1 MPLFDGFDP
10 ESIQSV
16 GHLGIVAGAF
26 DSLGISEVIEEAIPK
41 NRHHNL
47 SHAQSVKA
55 MTLNGLGF
63 IERRLYLF
71 PKFFDDIAVSRLLG
85 HGISRDHLN
94 DDVLGRT
101 LDAIAEYGP
110 TELFN
115 EIVAKCLLK
124 NEFGSHCI
132 HIDTTNFS
140 VTGEY
145 DSDFDTEEVQI
156 TYGYPKDGR
165 WDLKRFVL
173 GIAANQH
180 GIPLFLQTF
189 SGNESDKES
198 IRIIVRALTENLQ
211 TNDKVYHVADSE
223 FYTSETLQLLGEH
236 TFWISRVPSTINL
249 VKELENADL
258 TFTKSEDSR
267 YSFSEH
273 IVDYA
278 DINQKWVVFHSEMMH
293 DRQEKTLEKNLEKDI
308 EKTRISLKKISTH
321 EFVCEPDAAAA
332 AEKWLKK
339 HPRYRFREL
348 SIVPVKHKYRKTRGR
363 PKIDESLTISYLI
376 SAEIEPDSETIE
388 CEKEKLGRF
397 ILATNDL
404 ELSPDMILEYYKN
417 QGTVERGFRFLK
429 DKSFRVSE
437 IFLKK
442 NSRIQA
448 LAMIM
453 VLCLFIYSMV
463 EFRLRRELQKSGET
477 VMSQTDKPTQ
487 KPTLK
492 WVFFLFRR
500 VREFTVVVNGNKI
513 AGISNLTDN
522 LRKILALLGPPYEK
536 YYL

>member
-1 MPLFDGFDP
+1 LSD

-16 GHLGIVAGAF
+16 GHLGIVAGAY
-26 DSLGISEVIEEAIPK
+26 DSLGISQVIEQAIPK

-47 SHAQSVKA
+47 THSQIVKA

-71 PKFFDDIAVSRLLG
+71 PEFFDDIAVSRLLG
-85 HGISRDHLN
+85 PGASRDQLN

-115 EIVAKCLLK
+115 EIVANCLLK
-124 NEFGSHCI
+124 DEFGSHCV

-145 DSDFDTEEVQI
+145 EPDFGTEEVQI

-180 GIPLFLQTF
+180 GVPLFLQTF

-198 IRIIVRALTENLQ
+198 IRTIVRELTENLRS
-211 TNDKVYHVADSE
+211 NEKVYHVADSE
-223 FYTSETLQLLGEH
+223 FYTPETLQLLGQH
-236 TFWISRVPSTINL
+236 SFWISRVPSTISQ
-249 VKELENADL
+249 VKELEEADL
-258 TFTKSEDSR
+258 TLIPSRDPR
-267 YSFSEH
+267 YSYSEH
-273 IVDYA
+273 YVDYA
-278 DINQKWVVFHSEMMH
+278 EVSQKWVVYHSDMMH
-293 DRQEKTLEKNLEKDI
+293 DRQEKTFETNLKKDF
-308 EKTRISLKKISTH
+308 EKTRISLKKLSAH
-321 EFVCEPDAAAA
+321 EFVCEPDAVAA
-332 AEKWLKK
+332 AEKWLRN

-348 SIVPVKHKYRKTRGR
+348 SIVPVKHKDRRTRGR
-363 PKIDESLTISYLI
+363 PKADESLTISYLI
-376 SAEIEPDSETIE
+376 SAEIEHDPATVQR
-388 CEKEKLGRF
+388 EKQKLGRF
-397 ILATNDL
+397 VLATNDL
-404 ELSPDMILEYYKN
+404 KLSPDTILEYYKG

-429 DKSFRVSE
+429 DKSFRVAE
-437 IFLKK
+437 IYLKK

-448 LAMIM
+448 LVMIM

-463 EFRLRRELQKSGET
+463 EFRLRRELERSGET
-477 VMSQTDKPTQ
+477 VISQTKKQTK

-500 VREFTVVVNGNKI
+500 VREFSVVVDGNKVTR
-513 AGISNLTDN
+513 ISNLTDD
-522 LRKILALLGPPYEK
+522 LRKILALLGQPYEK
-536 YYL
+536 YYF

>member
-26 DSLGISEVIEEAIPK
+26 DSLGISEVIEGAIPK

-363 PKIDESLTISYLI
+363 PKLDESLTISYLI

-388 CEKEKLGRF
+388 CEKQKLGRF